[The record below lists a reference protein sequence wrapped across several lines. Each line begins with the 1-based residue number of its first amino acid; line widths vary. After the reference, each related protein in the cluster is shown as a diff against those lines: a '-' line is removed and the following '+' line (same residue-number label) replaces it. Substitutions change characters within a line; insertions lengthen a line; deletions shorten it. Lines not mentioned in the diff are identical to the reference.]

1 MNDNIDLHCNFPPS
15 TVVCIC
21 VYFAVP
27 VEKLYIIYVL
37 EDDKEKSINNEASE
51 IVADD
56 GDTLTV
62 GCVAVINSVHV
73 DPQLDIAVDDES
85 RTADA
90 VLSRNRT
97 SVASDEDLIIYKSQ
111 IKLSLVFAKVNHTYS
126 RRIIKCT
133 AKVKGFEDRTE
144 TAVLKILCK

>member
-1 MNDNIDLHCNFPPS
+1 M
-15 TVVCIC
+15 
-21 VYFAVP
+21 
-27 VEKLYIIYVL
+27 
-37 EDDKEKSINNEASE
+37 EDQSEKSINKEASE

-56 GDTLTV
+56 GDTVTV
-62 GCVAVINSVHV
+62 GCVAIINSGLV
-73 DPQLDIAVDDES
+73 DPQLDIAIDDES

-90 VLSRNRT
+90 ALSMNST
-97 SVASDEDLIIYKSQ
+97 SVASDFDLIIYKSHF
-111 IKLSLVFAKVNHTYS
+111 KLSLVFAKVNHTYS